1 MKKVGF
7 LESWRDEIV
16 EHEFHPLK
24 FYYENI
30 IISLKTL
37 LQYLLTT

>member
-7 LESWRDEIV
+7 LESWGDEIV
-16 EHEFHPLK
+16 EHGFHPPR

-37 LQYLLTT
+37 L